1 MDSWP
6 WIYDLFQCLTP
17 QPPLPPSPWGGY
29 IIPSTLHPT
38 SCLRLWWDESKRKTQ
53 ERHWKSPNPAG
64 LHSVSYL
71 FLPSHTT
78 SLLCLVT
85 ATTLFQ
91 DNRPAPSMKTAGRL
105 LWIDDCEGGACN
117 CLPRDQEEKKE
128 NIREKW
134 HESTEAVWS
143 GFTVRRRRMLMKKKE
158 VFMEG
163 DQRSTRRAEHCAD
176 KHPICG
182 TWQLST
188 VQCLILVHISYFC
201 LQS

>member
-1 MDSWP
+1 MVFFTFLRLPSFTKHSLYSYSAAGNESWIPKFSETFRVEPQICNSSPQTWRFTSSEDNMDECWRSWP

-29 IIPSTLHPT
+29 IITSTLHPT

-91 DNRPAPSMKTAGRL
+91 DNRPASSMKTAGRL

-117 CLPRDQEEKKE
+117 CLPRDQEEP
-128 NIREKW
+128 
-134 HESTEAVWS
+134 
-143 GFTVRRRRMLMKKKE
+143 RR
-158 VFMEG
+158 
-163 DQRSTRRAEHCAD
+163 T
-176 KHPICG
+176 
-182 TWQLST
+182 
-188 VQCLILVHISYFC
+188 
-201 LQS
+201 